1 MRLAHALCP
10 GLVFALLALA
20 PPVAAAQSPLPT
32 EADRVAPYAVTP
44 EAVVTAMLEV
54 AGVRPGDTVVDLGS
68 GDGRLVI
75 AAAKEFG
82 ARGYGVDIDPVLVAY
97 ARRKAEE
104 AGVAER
110 AQFHQRD
117 LFKTDIA
124 DASVVTIYLL
134 PTIMDRVAAKL
145 AAELA
150 PGTRVV
156 THDYVLPGWRV
167 DRVKVVEAPEKDEI
181 IGTRRASIYLF
192 IVPQRAVR

>member
-1 MRLAHALCP
+1 MRLATLLVALVP
-10 GLVFALLALA
+10 LL
-20 PPVAAAQSPLPT
+20 PVAAAQTPLPT

-124 DASVVTIYLL
+124 GASVVTSYLL

-145 AAELA
+145 AAELK

-156 THDYVLPGWRV
+156 THDYILPGWPV

>member
-1 MRLAHALCP
+1 MRLAHAFCP
-10 GLVFALLALA
+10 ALVFALLALA
-20 PPVAAAQSPLPT
+20 PAVAAAQSPLPT

-124 DASVVTIYLL
+124 GASVVTIYLL

-192 IVPQRAVR
+192 IVPQRAAR

>member
-10 GLVFALLALA
+10 ALVFALLALA
-20 PPVAAAQSPLPT
+20 PAVAAAQSPLPT

-75 AAAKEFG
+75 AAAREFG
-82 ARGYGVDIDPVLVAY
+82 ARGFGVDIDPVLVAY
-97 ARRKAEE
+97 ATRKAEE
-104 AGVAER
+104 AGVSER
-110 AQFHQRD
+110 ARFYLRD
-117 LFKTDIA
+117 LFKTDVTG
-124 DASVVTIYLL
+124 ASVVTIYLL

-145 AAELA
+145 AAELK

-156 THDYVLPGWRV
+156 THDYILPGWPV
-167 DRVKVVEAPEKDEI
+167 DRVRVVQAPEKDEI
-181 IGTRRASIYLF
+181 IGTRQASIYLF
-192 IVPQRAVR
+192 TVPPRAAP